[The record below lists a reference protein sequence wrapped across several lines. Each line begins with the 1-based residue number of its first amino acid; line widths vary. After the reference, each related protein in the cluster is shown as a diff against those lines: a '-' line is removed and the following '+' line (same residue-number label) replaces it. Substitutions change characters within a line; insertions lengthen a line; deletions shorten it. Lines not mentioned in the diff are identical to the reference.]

1 MLEENKSPLFSNEN
15 VWRLEKTLAQIS
27 PWGLLHFAT
36 SPERLAAA
44 RQLEHANMSPKR
56 KKSRG
61 GVCMMFDLYDFLFG
75 LTLVGSSRV
84 AAANL
89 FGLLAKWSGPQGKSE
104 Q

>member
-1 MLEENKSPLFSNEN
+1 MLEEKKSPLFSNEN

-56 KKSRG
+56 KK
-61 GVCMMFDLYDFLFG
+61 VEEDN
-75 LTLVGSSRV
+75 V
-84 AAANL
+84 
-89 FGLLAKWSGPQGKSE
+89 
-104 Q
+104 